1 MIEAPVSRWGPFC
14 VVWVIVDGDGFRVTC
29 RRATWRPPA
38 DRPGASRGRAW
49 DARTQSVN
57 SAGDRNVWVL

>member
-1 MIEAPVSRWGPFC
+1 MIEAPVSRRGLSAFWR
-14 VVWVIVDGDGFRVTC
+14 DRGDGSFRVTY

-49 DARTQSVN
+49 NAR
-57 SAGDRNVWVL
+57 